1 MAFVHGDQIF
11 TLRSFEN
18 GSINWGKNYITNQYK
33 QRCFI
38 EGMLVTNHGVV
49 VGWKLLSPA
58 RLVSL
63 VDDERDIT
71 GLFKDALHNIPGLS
85 IFTFTEPRL
94 ALEHFKTNKSSYALV
109 ISDLRMPVI
118 NGMQLLKTVK
128 DLNPEVR
135 TVLMTAFS
143 IEDKLFQDYRKE
155 EILNGFVQKPVS
167 LDNLLLEVSS
177 QLHSYEVQKI
187 RAPRGRSKWF
197 LIINWRCWNE
207 KTQ

>member
-1 MAFVHGDQIF
+1 
-11 TLRSFEN
+11 
-18 GSINWGKNYITNQYK
+18 
-33 QRCFI
+33 
-38 EGMLVTNHGVV
+38 
-49 VGWKLLSPA
+49 
-58 RLVSL
+58 
-63 VDDERDIT
+63 
-71 GLFKDALHNIPGLS
+71 
-85 IFTFTEPRL
+85 
-94 ALEHFKTNKSSYALV
+94 LV

-187 RAPRGRSKWF
+187 RAPRGRSK
-197 LIINWRCWNE
+197 
-207 KTQ
+207 